1 MRSWSLTPIY
11 GQVDYTC
18 TFPYAFMAC
27 TCTLVTI
34 MASFGLPSYSHM
46 TDTFSLLE
54 LYCEIKIR
62 TSLLYL
68 PLPFPIQPFS
78 VLHLQRQQLR
88 TQQRRHQACDVRSVS
103 QSYSVTHYYST
114 VKCNT
119 ATLFVA
125 LTA

>member
-1 MRSWSLTPIY
+1 
-11 GQVDYTC
+11 
-18 TFPYAFMAC
+18 MAC
-27 TCTLVTI
+27 TCTLVTN

-54 LYCEIKIR
+54 LYCDIKIR

-68 PLPFPIQPFS
+68 SLPFPIQPFS
-78 VLHLQRQQLR
+78 ELHLQRQQLR
-88 TQQRRHQACDVRSVS
+88 TQQRRHQACDVKVCVS
-103 QSYSVTHYYST
+103 KVSVTHYYT
-114 VKCNT
+114 TATRNT